1 MFVRFGASLLIV
13 TLVGGR
19 WLGPDVTAQ
28 GSGIREVSASERSL
42 IPLQTRIRFTTM
54 IVLPDDEQ
62 ILDVICGDK
71 DFWIVSA
78 TANIAHVKPAK
89 EGAATNLN
97 LVTSAGTIYSFMLTE
112 KSGTGTPDLKV
123 YVAAESTISKGK
135 PRFYT
140 SEQVE
145 EIQAQLTDVRAAL
158 ESSQR
163 LAADA
168 IARFQDEYPK
178 RLRFDFATPKYE
190 KPFYVR
196 AIWQDGKFTYIQ
208 SDATELPALYELK
221 DGAPS
226 LLNFQVDNG
235 TYVVPKLLEGGY
247 LALGKEKFT
256 FSRVGR

>member
-1 MFVRFGASLLIV
+1 MSVRFGAPLLIV

-19 WLGPDVTAQ
+19 WLAPDVAAQ

-42 IPLQTRIRFTTM
+42 IPLQTRIRYTTM

-97 LVTSAGTIYSFMLTE
+97 LVTNAGTIYSFMLTE
-112 KSGTGTPDLKV
+112 KSGTSTPDLKV
-123 YVAAESTISKGK
+123 YVASESTISKGK

-140 SEQVE
+140 LEQVE
-145 EIQAQLTDVRAAL
+145 QIQAQLTDVRAAL

-178 RLRFDFATPKYE
+178 RLRFDFGTPKYE

-235 TYVVPKLLEGGY
+235 TYVVPKLLDGGY
-247 LALGKEKFT
+247 LALGREKFT
-256 FSRVGR
+256 FSHVGR

>member
-1 MFVRFGASLLIV
+1 
-13 TLVGGR
+13 
-19 WLGPDVTAQ
+19 
-28 GSGIREVSASERSL
+28 
-42 IPLQTRIRFTTM
+42 M

-112 KSGTGTPDLKV
+112 KSGTSTPDLKV

-145 EIQAQLTDVRAAL
+145 QIQAQLTDVRAAL

-178 RLRFDFATPKYE
+178 RLRFDFGTPKYE

-226 LLNFQVDNG
+226 LLNFQVDKG
-235 TYVVPKLLEGGY
+235 TYVVPKLLDGGY
-247 LALGKEKFT
+247 LALGKDKFT
-256 FSRVGR
+256 FSHVGR

>member
-1 MFVRFGASLLIV
+1 MSIRLGSALLIV
-13 TLVGGR
+13 MLSCGWLVPHATG
-19 WLGPDVTAQ
+19 Q
-28 GSGIREVSASERSL
+28 GNGVREVSASERSV
-42 IPLQTRIRFTTM
+42 IPLQTRIRYTTM
-54 IVLPDDEQ
+54 IVLPEAEQ

-78 TANIAHVKPAK
+78 TANIAHVKPAR

-97 LVTSAGTIYSFMLTE
+97 LVTDTGTIYSFMLTE
-112 KSGTGTPDLKV
+112 KGGTGTPDLKV
-123 YVAAESTISKGK
+123 YVAADPHVSKSK

-140 SEQVE
+140 MEQVE
-145 EIQAQLTDVRAAL
+145 QIQAQLTDARAAL
-158 ESSQR
+158 EQSQR

-178 RLRFDFATPKYE
+178 RLRFEFGTPKYE
-190 KPFYVR
+190 RPFYVR

-226 LLNFQVDNG
+226 LLNFQVQNG
-235 TYVVPKLLEGGY
+235 TYVVPKLVESGY
-247 LALGKEKFT
+247 LALGKDRFP
-256 FSRVGR
+256 FNRVGR